1 MSALSQLS
9 HLAITTISNLV
20 TLQSSS
26 AWPDQTKKPQLIIT
40 DGLATWYQENSPDLD
55 SETIVE
61 DITLRNLRSS
71 KVTIYGYLERWRDA
85 GFYKNNPND
94 DLRFDTNNIFVFS
107 HWWSVL
113 LSFKTDLPFFRN
125 ITLRIVVDDPPV
137 KNTIRKTEFQGIS
150 DRD

>member
-1 MSALSQLS
+1 MSALSQLG

-20 TLQSSS
+20 KLQSSLS
-26 AWPDQTKKPQLIIT
+26 WPYQTQKPQLIIT
-40 DGLATWYQENSPDLD
+40 EGLATWYQENSPDLD

-94 DLRFDTNNIFVFS
+94 DLRFDTKNIFVFS

-113 LSFKTDLPFFRN
+113 HTKFQNWPSF
-125 ITLRIVVDDPPV
+125 
-137 KNTIRKTEFQGIS
+137 FQKYHPS
-150 DRD
+150 HSCWWPASKEYDKKDRVSRYFW